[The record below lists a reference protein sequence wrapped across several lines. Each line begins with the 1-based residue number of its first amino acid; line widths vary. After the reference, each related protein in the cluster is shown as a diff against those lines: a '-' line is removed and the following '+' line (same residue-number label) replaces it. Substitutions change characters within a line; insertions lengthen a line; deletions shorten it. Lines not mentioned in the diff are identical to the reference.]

1 MLELFLERLLLIVI
15 GEIIGV
21 VATYIVV
28 KKER

>member
-1 MLELFLERLLLIVI
+1 MLKLFLERLLLIVI

>member
-21 VATYIVV
+21 VATYIIV

>member
-21 VATYIVV
+21 VATYLIV

>member
-1 MLELFLERLLLIVI
+1 MLKLFLERLLLIVI

-21 VATYIVV
+21 IATYRII

>member
-1 MLELFLERLLLIVI
+1 MLELFLERVLLIVI

-21 VATYIVV
+21 VATYIIV